1 MTCGA
6 LLGTVAFLWAGGA
19 EAAPLGF
26 SLTWDA
32 PAQCPTSDYLRAQVE
47 TLLSGA
53 PATLVWVAA
62 RAEVSQREDGMWT
75 VRLTTDRGGTVGERS
90 LEADACRS
98 LADATALVVAL
109 TIDPA
114 HVASAAARPSDSDPG
129 ASIRPS
135 LPAALPVVPVLPAP
149 APLRSGAPRAPD
161 RASAAAERPS
171 RFELF
176 PAVGGDLGTLPTLAY
191 GFSLAG
197 SLHVGRLRAEVY
209 GAYWPNHTAHP
220 GRVPAGEG
228 GEVELFA
235 GGARGC
241 FPLPGRSE
249 WFHRIELS
257 PCAGLEA
264 GALHGRGLNLPR
276 SLTQTGLWL
285 AVTLD
290 ARIVVRLSRALG
302 FVADAGAAVPLRRDA
317 FTLGTG
323 SAAPTI
329 DRPGAIEGRAWAGPE
344 LRF

>member
-1 MTCGA
+1 
-6 LLGTVAFLWAGGA
+6 V
-19 EAAPLGF
+19 GF

-47 TLLSGA
+47 TLLAGA

-62 RAEVSQREDGMWT
+62 RAEVAQREDGMWT

-114 HVASAAARPSDSDPG
+114 HVAAAAAPPSDPQPG

-135 LPAALPVVPVLPAP
+135 PPAPPASAALVPPAPAAT
-149 APLRSGAPRAPD
+149 APLRSAAAPRALD
-161 RASAAAERPS
+161 RAIADDAKSPL
-171 RFELF
+171 RFALF
-176 PAVGGDLGTLPTLAY
+176 PALGGDLGTLPTLAY
-191 GFSLAG
+191 GFSLSG
-197 SLHVGRLRAEVY
+197 SLHVGRFRAEVY
-209 GAYWPNHTAHP
+209 GAYWPNLTAHP
-220 GRVPAGEG
+220 VTVPAGEG
-228 GEVELFA
+228 GEVELVA

-241 FPLPGRSE
+241 FPLPNESE
-249 WFHRIELS
+249 RLHRIELS

-264 GALHGRGLNLPR
+264 GALHGQGLNLPR

-290 ARIVVRLSRALG
+290 ARVVVRLSRSWG
-302 FVADAGAAVPLRRDA
+302 IVADAEGVVPLRRDA

-323 SAAPTI
+323 PKAPII
-329 DRPGAIEGRAWAGPE
+329 DRAGAIEARAWVGPE